1 MDNKEC
7 VQRFMAAMGVGDLQ
21 PLFDAM
27 DDDVSWRWMGVGQW
41 SKTFAGKQ
49 QVVRDLFGGVA
60 ETLSA
65 SSGVDV
71 HGILSD
77 GDHVVVEHTGRNE
90 TPDGRQYDNNYCWV
104 LEFDNGLIREIREYM
119 DTQLVTETFG
129 ADSGS

>member
-1 MDNKEC
+1 MTNKER
-7 VQRFMAAMGVGDLQ
+7 VQRFMDAMADADLQ

-27 DDDVSWRWMGVGQW
+27 DEDITWRWMGVGQW
-41 SKTFAGKQ
+41 SRTFVGKQ
-49 QVVRDLFGGVA
+49 AVIRDLFGGAA

-65 SSGVDV
+65 SFSDDV

-90 TPDGRQYDNNYCWV
+90 TPDGRPYDNNYCWI
-104 LEFDNGLIREIREYM
+104 LEFDHGLIREVREYM

-129 ADSGS
+129 VHES